1 MQKRRTLLALGAAG
15 LAASCAAARGF
26 GSGLMQ
32 DLGRGSYER
41 VRLAPVL
48 VSEERLIRIDVGLRP
63 FRPSGFRV
71 EREAFGDKVLVHNY
85 GHGGGGI
92 TLSWGTAKLAV
103 DLGFDAARPDCAVL
117 GCGAV
122 GLATARVLQEHG
134 AHVRIY
140 ARALPPNTTSNV
152 AGAQWWPASVFDQ
165 DRATS
170 AFLEQYIA
178 AARFAFRR
186 FQGLVGGGYGVEWE
200 RNYNIAMRPITRY
213 PAADDD
219 PMRELVVNQ
228 RDLGPLEHNFPRPFA
243 RSFDTLMIETPLYL
257 RRMEADV
264 RLAGAEIVVRDFS
277 DPAQV
282 RELPEPT
289 IFNCTG
295 LGAGALFG
303 DAEIMPV
310 RGQLAI
316 LLPQPEVDYNLIA
329 REGYMFGRRD
339 GIVLGGTFERG
350 EWSLTPDPAAIARI
364 LEGHRS
370 IFSAMGR
377 GALPQGAPGVR

>member
-1 MQKRRTLLALGAAG
+1 MALGAAS
-15 LAASCAAARGF
+15 LAASCATARGLAHDV
-26 GSGLMQ
+26 GYRRREG
-32 DLGRGSYER
+32 

-48 VSEERLIRIDVGLRP
+48 VAEERIIRIDVGLRP

-103 DLGFDAARPDCAVL
+103 DLGFDTSKPDCAVL

-122 GLATARVLQEHG
+122 GLATARLLQERG
-134 AHVRIY
+134 ARVRLY
-140 ARALPPNTTSNV
+140 ARDLPPNTTSNV
-152 AGAQWWPASVFDQ
+152 AGAQWWPASVYDD
-165 DRATS
+165 DRTTPAY
-170 AFLEQYIA
+170 LEQHVG

-186 FQGLVGGGYGVEWE
+186 YQSLVGDAYGVAWE
-200 RNYNIAMRPITRY
+200 RNYNIAMRPITTY
-213 PAADDD
+213 PAAEDE
-219 PMRELVVNQ
+219 PMREFVVNQ
-228 RDLGPLEHNFPRPFA
+228 RDLTPLEHNFPRPFV
-243 RSFDTLMIETPLYL
+243 RQFDTMMIETPLYL

-264 RLAGAEIVVRDFS
+264 RLAGAEVVVREFS
-277 DPAQV
+277 DSAQV
-282 RELPEPT
+282 RDLPERT

-303 DAEIMPV
+303 DAEIRPV

-339 GIVLGGTFERG
+339 GVVLGGTFERG
-350 EWSLTPDPAAIARI
+350 EWSLTPDPADIAEI

-370 IFSAMGR
+370 IFSAMSQSGM
-377 GALPQGAPGVR
+377 